1 MFDQR
6 ILVKRD
12 DKVRNISY
20 AEKFNFLKL
29 LFFLLRNKEEVEGKI
44 YGC

>member
-1 MFDQR
+1 MFEQR
-6 ILVKRD
+6 ILVKRS

-20 AEKFNFLKL
+20 SEKSNFLKL
-29 LFFLLRNKEEVEGKI
+29 GFFLLRSKKELEGEI